1 MLLWQRNRDTIY
13 LLTFKGVFKMNK
25 YLHVLEKT
33 SLFKGVDPSDLE
45 HLMVCLGGF
54 SKKYELGE
62 YIIQLGQEV
71 NHIGIILEGQAEVV
85 KENIVGDR
93 NIIAVLDPSHIFAE
107 GIVCTTKRLSPVTV
121 RTKTKAIVLFIPYEK
136 VIITCGKSCGFHSQ
150 LIRNMLRV
158 LGEKNYALNHKIDFL
173 ILKGMREKI
182 TLYLLEEA
190 RRSHSM
196 AFNINLSRND
206 LAEYLNV
213 SRSAMSRELSRMKEE
228 KLIDYYKNSFKIV
241 NYEAL
246 KTFLS

>member
-1 MLLWQRNRDTIY
+1 MKQY
-13 LLTFKGVFKMNK
+13 LK
-25 YLHVLEKT
+25 VLEKA
-33 SLFKGVDPSDLE
+33 SLFKDVDPIDLE
-45 HLMVCLGGF
+45 HLILCLEV
-54 SKKYELGE
+54 SRKKYELGE

-71 NHIGIILEGQAEVV
+71 NHIGIVVEGQVEVV

-93 NIIAVLDPSHIFAE
+93 NIMVVLEPSHIFGE

-121 RTKTKAIVLFIPYEK
+121 RAKTKTTVLFIPYEK

-150 LIRNMLRV
+150 LIRNMLRL
-158 LGEKNYALNHKIDFL
+158 LGEKNYTLNQKIDFL

-182 TLYLLEEA
+182 TLYLLEQA
-190 RRSHSM
+190 RVSGNM

-228 KLIDYYKNSFKIV
+228 GLIDYYKNSFKIIDY
-241 NYEAL
+241 NAL
-246 KTFLS
+246 KTFIQ

>member
-1 MLLWQRNRDTIY
+1 MKQY
-13 LLTFKGVFKMNK
+13 LKI
-25 YLHVLEKT
+25 LERT
-33 SLFKGVDPSDLE
+33 SLFRGVAPSDLE
-45 HLMVCLGGF
+45 HLILCLEAF

-62 YIIQLGQEV
+62 SIIKLGDEV
-71 NHIGIILEGQAEVV
+71 GHIGIVLEGQVEVV

-93 NIIAVLDPSHIFAE
+93 NIIAVLEPSHIFGE

-121 RTKTKAIVLFIPYEK
+121 RTKTKAIILFVPYEK
-136 VIITCGKSCGFHSQ
+136 VIITCGKSCSFHSQ

-190 RRSHSM
+190 RRNNSM
-196 AFNINLSRND
+196 AFNINLNRND

-241 NYEAL
+241 NEEAL
-246 KTFLS
+246 KTFLN